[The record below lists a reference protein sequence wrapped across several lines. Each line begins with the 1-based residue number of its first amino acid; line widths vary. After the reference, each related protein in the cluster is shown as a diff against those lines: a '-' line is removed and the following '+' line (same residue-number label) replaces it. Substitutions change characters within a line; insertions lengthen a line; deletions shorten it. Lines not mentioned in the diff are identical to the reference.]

1 MRVLFNN
8 NVIPVSVSDAGD
20 TPRPEQADEVYPRAS
35 G

>member
-1 MRVLFNN
+1 MQV
-8 NVIPVSVSDAGD
+8 